1 MKKETLKNKF
11 SLVLH
16 IYVVWRGRNRNADVA
31 YDEKDFGKKGQHKI
45 NAYALSENY
54 ETVDLF
60 ISIFENTNEIKTI
73 AKSDIDTAAKRIT
86 NFFRKAIYNDYV
98 NEVAES
104 SQIFE
109 FANTLANYSEL
120 KENLVRVNAFIL
132 TNGIYNGEI
141 PQNTQICG
149 YNVFY
154 RIVDINFLYKIS
166 EQARVPIELDFENFE
181 GEKFDIPCL
190 AANINNPNYKAYI
203 AIIPGTC
210 LAKLYECYGQDY

>member
-1 MKKETLKNKF
+1 M
-11 SLVLH
+11 
-16 IYVVWRGRNRNADVA
+16 
-31 YDEKDFGKKGQHKI
+31 
-45 NAYALSENY
+45 
-54 ETVDLF
+54 
-60 ISIFENTNEIKTI
+60 
-73 AKSDIDTAAKRIT
+73 
-86 NFFRKAIYNDYV
+86 
-98 NEVAES
+98 
-104 SQIFE
+104 
-109 FANTLANYSEL
+109 ANYSEL